1 MRILHTGD
9 WHLTNRGTV
18 AGRYVLRHGVNLTL
32 WDRIAAVRGIC
43 DNAEQDPPDLIVIAG
58 DLFDH
63 PNPENVAIKVA
74 VEAVERLA
82 DIAPI
87 VVIKGNHD
95 GAKGN
100 EFANALAPFGRL
112 ALRHGV
118 YVSDRPTVIP
128 IPLTP
133 KTIVFTLPYPRKS
146 ALRSE
151 PQYKTLSPEELGRL
165 VGFKLEEIL
174 SGFTTEIEHDAIN
187 ILVGHFTVAGG
198 MYSKEQ
204 TVPPFDISVR
214 KEFVDKF
221 DLALLGH
228 LHEPQSYYCGT
239 IARSGFGEEDMKVG
253 FKVYDVQPDKEVGVI
268 RSDEEFIEL
277 PARKYLT
284 VKAEDFLKGDGTLA
298 GVDSET
304 VVRIK
309 GRVQKFE
316 RDDIVKKIRE
326 LRLPFVQNAVEIE
339 SDSVKTEGGMSDEPT
354 VEEAIRIWVKD
365 KTGIDKFIDKI
376 VEGAKEIEY
385 RWRTGEG
392 EDHAVPKD

>member
-1 MRILHTGD
+1 MRVLHTGD

-18 AGRYVLRHGVNLTL
+18 AGRYVLRQGVNLTL
-32 WDRIAAVRGIC
+32 WDRIAAVRRIC
-43 DNAEQDPPDLIVIAG
+43 DYAEEDPPDLIVIAG
-58 DLFDH
+58 DLFDQA
-63 PNPENVAIKVA
+63 NPENIAIKVA

-82 DIAPI
+82 ETAP
-87 VVIKGNHD
+87 VVIIKGNHD
-95 GAKGN
+95 GAKGS
-100 EFANALAPFGRL
+100 EFANALAPFGKL
-112 ALRHGV
+112 LRKHGV
-118 YVSDRPTVIP
+118 YVSERPAVIP

-151 PQYKTLSPEELGRL
+151 PQYKSLSPEELGRL

-174 SGFTTEIEHDAIN
+174 AGFTAEIEHNAIN
-187 ILVGHFTVAGG
+187 ILVGHFTVAGA

-228 LHEPQSYYCGT
+228 LHEPQQYYCGT

-253 FKVYDVQPDKEVGVI
+253 FKVYEIQPDKEIGVI

-284 VKAEDFLKGDGTLA
+284 VRADDFLKNGVLS
-298 GVDSET
+298 GVDPET

-316 RDDIVKKIRE
+316 RDDIVKRIKE
-326 LRLPFVQNAVEIE
+326 SRLPFVLNAVEIE
-339 SDSVKTEGGMSDEPT
+339 SDSVKTEHGISDEPT
-354 VEEAIRIWVKD
+354 VEEAVRIWAKD
-365 KTGIDKFIDKI
+365 KQGIDKFLEKI
-376 VEGAKEIEY
+376 VAVAKEIEF
-385 RWRTGEG
+385 RWRTGEEEG
-392 EDHAVPKD
+392 HAVPEN

>member
-1 MRILHTGD
+1 MKILHTGD
-9 WHLTNRGTV
+9 FHLTNRGTV

-32 WDRIAAVRGIC
+32 WDRIAAVRRIC
-43 DNAEQDPPDLIVIAG
+43 DYAEEDPPDLIVIAG

-63 PNPENVAIKVA
+63 ANPENVAIKVA

-82 DIAPI
+82 DVAPI
-87 VVIKGNHD
+87 VLIKGNHD
-95 GAKGN
+95 GAKGS
-100 EFANALAPFGRL
+100 ELANALAPFGKSSRKN
-112 ALRHGV
+112 GV
-118 YVSDRPTVIP
+118 FISDRPAVIP

-151 PQYKTLSPEELGRL
+151 PKYKNLSPEELGRL

-174 SGFTTEIEHDAIN
+174 SGFTAETEKDAVN

-204 TVPPFDISVR
+204 TVPPFDVSVR

-221 DLALLGH
+221 HLALLGH
-228 LHEPQSYYCGT
+228 LHEPQQYYCGT
-239 IARSGFGEEDMKVG
+239 IARGGFGEEDMKVG
-253 FKVYDVQPDKEVGVI
+253 FKVYEVQTDKEVGVI
-268 RSDEEFIEL
+268 QVDEEFIEL

-284 VKAEDFLKGDGTLA
+284 VKAGDFLKSDWSLVGA
-298 GVDSET
+298 DSET

-316 RDDIVKKIRE
+316 RDAIVQKIRE
-326 LRLPFVQNAVEIE
+326 LRIPFVQNAVEIE

-354 VEEAIRIWVKD
+354 VEEAVRIWAKE
-365 KTGIDKFIDKI
+365 KTGIDKFLDMV
-376 VEGAKEIEY
+376 VEAAKEIEY
-385 RWRTGEG
+385 RWKTGEG
-392 EDHAVPKD
+392 EDHAV

>member
-1 MRILHTGD
+1 MKILHTGD
-9 WHLTNRGTV
+9 FHLTNRGTV

-32 WDRIAAVRGIC
+32 WDRIAAVRRIC
-43 DNAEQDPPDLIVIAG
+43 DYAEEDPPDLIVIAG

-63 PNPENVAIKVA
+63 ANPENVAIKIA

-82 DIAPI
+82 ETAPI

-95 GAKGN
+95 GAKGS
-100 EFANALAPFGRL
+100 EFANALAPFGKSSRKN
-112 ALRHGV
+112 GV
-118 YVSDRPTVIP
+118 FISDRPAVIP

-151 PQYKTLSPEELGRL
+151 PKYKNLSPEELGRS

-174 SGFTTEIEHDAIN
+174 SGFTAEIEHDAIN

-228 LHEPQSYYCGT
+228 LHEPQPFYCGT

-268 RSDEEFIEL
+268 RSDEEFVEL
-277 PARKYLT
+277 PGRKYLT
-284 VKAEDFLKGDGTLA
+284 VKAADFLKSDGFLA
-298 GVDSET
+298 GADSET

-316 RDDIVKKIRE
+316 RDDIVKKIKE
-326 LRLPFVQNAVEIE
+326 LGLPFVQNAVEIE
-339 SDSVKTEGGMSDEPT
+339 SDTVKTEHGMSDEPT
-354 VEEAIRIWVKD
+354 VEEAIRIWAKD
-365 KTGIDKFIDKI
+365 KAGVDKFIEKV
-376 VEGAKEIEY
+376 VEGGKEIEY

-392 EDHAVPKD
+392 EDHVVSKS